1 MAIARQRVIMVI
13 METNPYQSPAEFP
26 VPAPKAKDLRWHPA
40 TWGFI
45 GFALGT
51 VVASLFVLSH
61 NRVDRT
67 IGGTFFGGLPAGIY
81 TFMSVVEK
89 RRKERE
95 ERERWG

>member
-1 MAIARQRVIMVI
+1 MVV
-13 METNPYQSPAEFP
+13 MEANPYQSPSEFP
-26 VPAPKAKDLRWHPA
+26 APRAKDHRWHPA

-45 GFALGT
+45 NFAAGT

-61 NRVDRT
+61 NRVDRA
-67 IGGTFFGGLPAGIY
+67 IGGAIFGGLPAGLY

-95 ERERWG
+95 ERERRG